1 MSGSNALQGRESQ
14 SGGGASGVVGSRSCT
29 CAANELQPAHAL
41 EPELEAPG
49 AEPEPPASEPEPPGS
64 EPEPPAHQEPPATGS
79 STAPAPCSSVFR
91 VVAAGRRVRPLPEWE
106 LAGERWILQYGLA
119 QLGELLNRCR
129 PPCEQAERDYDE
141 LLQECGGGA
150 LAGMPAERLDV
161 LRARMD
167 QIHMDIWERLMPDES
182 DDSAWDMLE

>member
-14 SGGGASGVVGSRSCT
+14 SGGGASGVVGSRSGP

-41 EPELEAPG
+41 EP
-49 AEPEPPASEPEPPGS
+49 EPEPPGS

-79 STAPAPCSSVFR
+79 STAPVPCSSVFR

-167 QIHMDIWERLMPDES
+167 QIHMDIWERLMPD
-182 DDSAWDMLE
+182 DAG

>member
-79 STAPAPCSSVFR
+79 STAPVPCSSVFR
-91 VVAAGRRVRPLPEWE
+91 VAAAGRRVRPLREWE
-106 LAGERWILQYGLA
+106 LAGERWQLQFRLA
-119 QLGELLNRCR
+119 QMVEIVARAR
-129 PPCEQAERDYDE
+129 PPCEQAERDLDE
-141 LLQECGGGA
+141 LLQEFGGG
-150 LAGMPAERLDV
+150 LAGVPAERLEV
-161 LRARMD
+161 LHARIERIGRA
-167 QIHMDIWERLMPDES
+167 IWVRLMPDES
-182 DDSAWDMLE
+182 DESDASD